1 MEKQEVPE
9 GPPSQEEAEAIFD
22 SFREIMEVGSRD
34 PVFGHRLA
42 LAQTVAHVHISD
54 AEDLTLSLL
63 LDREPIEALEGP
75 VGDPEVEIFIK
86 SRDVDRFW
94 NGEMHLAMAIA
105 EGQVQYRGP
114 VRKLLRIVP
123 IALRLTPKYV
133 EMRNG
138 GSK

>member
-1 MEKQEVPE
+1 MEKQEVPD

-42 LAQTVAHVHISD
+42 LAQTVAHVHVSD
-54 AEDLTLSLL
+54 ADDLTLSLL
-63 LDREPIEALEGP
+63 LDREPIEAIEGK
-75 VGDPEVEIFIK
+75 VGDAEVELFIK
-86 SRDVDRFW
+86 SRDIDRFW

-105 EGQVQYRGP
+105 EGKVQYRGP

>member
-9 GPPSQEEAEAIFD
+9 GPPSQQEAEAIFD

-54 AEDLTLSLL
+54 ADDLTLSLL
-63 LDREPIEALEGP
+63 LDREPIEAVEGA
-75 VGDPEVEIFIK
+75 VGDPEVELFIK

-105 EGQVQYRGP
+105 EGEVQYRGP